1 MSFKQKLFKFFENI
15 GITLIVTLIISI
27 GILVWKI
34 HTPEIE
40 MTLSSQSV
48 VPYSTESSRKPVAS
62 VESKKQPIQLLSVTI
77 SKNLK
82 RKISVDSIELI
93 PCYEIAG
100 ISSLPPDLITIKN
113 DAYSI
118 KDSEKSRS
126 GKKCVFKGLNELPW
140 GDAKVKIFFW
150 GKFGYDSEI
159 DVSLN
164 SPELGQLD
172 AKKAGQ
178 LTGVGLFIGEHLE
191 WLLIITILV
200 LIAICFYR
208 GARK

>member
-1 MSFKQKLFKFFENI
+1 MIFKQKLFKFFENI
-15 GITLIVTLIISI
+15 GIGLIVTLIISI
-27 GILVWKI
+27 GALVWKI

-48 VPYSTESSRKPVAS
+48 APYSTESSRKLVAGL
-62 VESKKQPIQLLSVTI
+62 ESKKKSIQLLSITI

-82 RKISVDSIELI
+82 RKISIDSIELI

-100 ISSLPPDLITIKN
+100 ISSLPPDSVKINN
-113 DAYSI
+113 DAYAI
-118 KDSEKSRS
+118 KDSQKSRS
-126 GKKCVFKGLNELPW
+126 GKECVFKGLNELPW
-140 GDAKVKIFFW
+140 GEAEVKIFFW
-150 GKFGYDSEI
+150 GKFGYESEI

-200 LIAICFYR
+200 VISICLYR
-208 GARK
+208 GSKK